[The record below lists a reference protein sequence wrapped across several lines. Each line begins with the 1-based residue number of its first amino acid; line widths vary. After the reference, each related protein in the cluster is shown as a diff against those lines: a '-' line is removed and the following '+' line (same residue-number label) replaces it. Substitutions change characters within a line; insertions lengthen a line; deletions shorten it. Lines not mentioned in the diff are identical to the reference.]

1 MTRSSLLKLEQC
13 GPVGVE
19 VDIGGRYEITE
30 DAHSMHVLDGQ
41 SGALDESSDASG
53 VKPSRQGIRRTPSTV
68 VTGERALG
76 LGELAGK
83 GSGQYGGDAGGDHER
98 DVSAVG
104 EHTGDGS

>member
-19 VDIGGRYEITE
+19 VDIGGGYQITE
-30 DAHSMHVLDGQ
+30 DAHPMHVRNDQ
-41 SGALDESSDASG
+41 SGAFDESSDAG
-53 VKPSRQGIRRTPSTV
+53 RVEAPWQGIRRTPSTV